1 MIIVDRVGRHKLF
14 IIGVLMFVTHLM
26 VGGGVG
32 GAARGS
38 RRDKQRL
45 HVHDL
50 SVDMCVHRRLC
61 VVLGAIGMAGRVR
74 DTSTGDQ
81 IGRTKHGDSS
91 GPFVGLHRWP
101 ELTCHALPCQV
112 RWPVGTLGDIR
123 FLLGKQFGVV
133 SFEEGE
139 DDSSECI
146 KVPTLLRSKGGT
158 RFLTRESDKFSVSSP
173 NSLRLVKIGS
183 WDARLSFYYQVRSQ

>member
-61 VVLGAIGMAGRVR
+61 VVLGAIGMAGLMR

-81 IGRTKHGDSS
+81 IGRTKHGDSR
-91 GPFVGLHRWP
+91 GPFVGLHQTKGLPIEKMDQIWKEHWFWKKVEGVEKEGSVLSAVIES
-101 ELTCHALPCQV
+101 ELCDNENQ
-112 RWPVGTLGDIR
+112 
-123 FLLGKQFGVV
+123 
-133 SFEEGE
+133 
-139 DDSSECI
+139 
-146 KVPTLLRSKGGT
+146 
-158 RFLTRESDKFSVSSP
+158 
-173 NSLRLVKIGS
+173 
-183 WDARLSFYYQVRSQ
+183 

>member
-1 MIIVDRVGRHKLF
+1 MIIVDRVGQHKLF

-38 RRDKQRL
+38 QRDKQRL

-61 VVLGAIGMAGRVR
+61 VVLGAIGMAGPVR

-81 IGRTKHGDSS
+81 IGRTKHGDSKTK
-91 GPFVGLHRWP
+91 GLPIEKMDQIWKEHWFWKKVEGVEKEGSALSAVIES
-101 ELTCHALPCQV
+101 ELCDNENQ
-112 RWPVGTLGDIR
+112 
-123 FLLGKQFGVV
+123 
-133 SFEEGE
+133 
-139 DDSSECI
+139 
-146 KVPTLLRSKGGT
+146 
-158 RFLTRESDKFSVSSP
+158 
-173 NSLRLVKIGS
+173 
-183 WDARLSFYYQVRSQ
+183 